1 HPVPAQGPARR
12 NAAASGQSLRTPDGA
27 SERHASAAPLALR
40 RQRCRAPRLGWSGR
54 PGRQSSRPALGR
66 RGGAGG
72 IVRRPCGRAGR
83 PSLRRA
89 HRRTGPGERGRN
101 RRFAEA
107 PAAIRHGDPGRHP
120 QRIVGG
126 RGRPRR
132 DHARRP
138 ADLMTRAAG
147 HPTTLVDA
155 RDLSKTYIT
164 PHAEVT
170 AIASATFAIENGAR
184 IAVVGP
190 SGSGKSTLLQIV
202 AGLDDPSSGTIVWPG
217 LGPRSTLRPGRLA
230 MMFQAPSLLP
240 ALDVIENTMLP
251 LALLGETGIS
261 RAAGEAALAA

>member
-1 HPVPAQGPARR
+1 
-12 NAAASGQSLRTPDGA
+12 
-27 SERHASAAPLALR
+27 
-40 RQRCRAPRLGWSGR
+40 
-54 PGRQSSRPALGR
+54 
-66 RGGAGG
+66 
-72 IVRRPCGRAGR
+72 
-83 PSLRRA
+83 
-89 HRRTGPGERGRN
+89 
-101 RRFAEA
+101 
-107 PAAIRHGDPGRHP
+107 
-120 QRIVGG
+120 
-126 RGRPRR
+126 
-132 DHARRP
+132 
-138 ADLMTRAAG
+138 MTRAAG

-261 RAAGEAALAA
+261 RAAGEAALAAFGLEALASKLPQELSGGQAQRVALARAIVTNPGLLIADEPTGQLDRTTAASVMAELSDWAARTGGAILIATHDPEVAGAMATTWRMDHGRLVSKEPSR